1 MRGPLSH
8 FVLPVATCALLV
20 GCAGTRQQREPPVD
34 AAAASESSKTPATMA
49 AASADAAAAPG
60 LASPLEAE
68 AQFGQIV
75 SELESL
81 GAIDPSQRAR
91 LMADLAKTDPVL
103 WPQLIQ
109 YFKVSLEHQR
119 GQRIAGNAAATPAA
133 LSTMADQEVPTA
145 NVGTQAPARL
155 PGSDALDGPEY
166 PHGQTPASMVDP
178 AVIPASAASDTI
190 PPISNATFQ
199 ASAAAPP
206 RGDWQRQLSETIR
219 ELEGQLADTPAPA
232 ADDPRHVKLR
242 LLYLAA
248 GRRDDLLRL
257 SPLSAPDSA
266 FWSQELFGLATY
278 LDEARL
284 ADPGTRAAEASR
296 HLHEAASTL
305 AEQGTLSVRNLAF
318 CTRVDSYGV
327 YAKFEK
333 EEFQPG
339 EEVLLYAEVRNFRS
353 EATPQGH
360 RTALASSYQVFDAA
374 GRRIDEQEFPV
385 TEERCQNRRHDF
397 FIRYFVRLPER
408 AYDGRHTLQLTIED
422 TLGHKLGQ
430 STIDFTIKTK

>member
-1 MRGPLSH
+1 M
-8 FVLPVATCALLV
+8 
-20 GCAGTRQQREPPVD
+20 
-34 AAAASESSKTPATMA
+34 
-49 AASADAAAAPG
+49 
-60 LASPLEAE
+60 ASPQDAE
-68 AQFGQIV
+68 AQFGQII

-81 GAIDPSQRAR
+81 GAIDPTERAR
-91 LMADLAKTDPVL
+91 LMADLGKTDPVL

-119 GQRIAGNAAATPAA
+119 GRQIAGDAAATPTSLGATTDPGIPITGTD
-133 LSTMADQEVPTA
+133 STIQSTAGGRSSA
-145 NVGTQAPARL
+145 NVGAQAPARL
-155 PGSDALDGPEY
+155 PDIDESAEPGNQA
-166 PHGQTPASMVDP
+166 ARAIVDP
-178 AVIPASAASDTI
+178 AVVPASAVSDTT
-190 PPISNATFQ
+190 PL
-199 ASAAAPP
+199 ASTAELQSSASGQSLA
-206 RGDWQRQLSETIR
+206 DWQQQLAATIRQLEG
-219 ELEGQLADTPAPA
+219 ELAAMPSVP

-257 SPLSAPDSA
+257 SPLTTPDSA

-296 HLHEAASTL
+296 HLHEAAATL

-318 CTRVDSYGV
+318 CTRVDSFGV
-327 YAKFEK
+327 YTRFEK

-339 EEVLLYAEVRNFRS
+339 EEVLLYAEVQNFRS

-360 RTALASSYQVFDAA
+360 RTALTSSYQVFDAA

-430 STIDFTIKTK
+430 STIDFIIKTK